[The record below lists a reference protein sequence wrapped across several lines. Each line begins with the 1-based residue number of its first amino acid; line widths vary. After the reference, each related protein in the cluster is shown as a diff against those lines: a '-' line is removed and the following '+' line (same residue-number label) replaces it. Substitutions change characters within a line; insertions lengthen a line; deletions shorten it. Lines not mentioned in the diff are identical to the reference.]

1 MKIAILIKEG
11 NPPRLTDGIRLV
23 LGLTINHR
31 VSLLITESGA
41 KAIAEAIKDES
52 FKNKFL
58 ESMELISKMSGI
70 IRTEKAIE
78 GAEAIDVISQEAL
91 LKLLLSSDS
100 IIVF

>member
-1 MKIAILIKEG
+1 MRITILIKEG
-11 NPPRLTDGIRLV
+11 NRARLLDGIRLV

-31 VSLLITESGA
+31 VILLFTGKGADAISLAMS
-41 KAIAEAIKDES
+41 DET

-70 IRTEKAIE
+70 IKTEKAIN
-78 GAEAIDVISQEAL
+78 GADAIEIISKD
-91 LKLLLSSDS
+91 KLTEFLLSADS